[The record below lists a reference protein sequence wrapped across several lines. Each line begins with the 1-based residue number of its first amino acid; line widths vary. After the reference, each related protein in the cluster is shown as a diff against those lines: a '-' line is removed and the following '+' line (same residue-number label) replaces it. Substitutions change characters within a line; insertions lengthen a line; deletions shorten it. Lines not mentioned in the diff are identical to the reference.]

1 MEEIIAKK
9 YAYALIGIYNKDEAK
24 IQEITRL
31 LSEVS
36 QAFCIERFQDII
48 HSPYIPK
55 AKKREFLLSLFND
68 QQDLKGFIEL
78 LIQNNRVEIL
88 PFVAHILEK
97 YVRSVENNYK
107 AILYAPRNLD
117 SSTIANIAQN
127 LSKKLGIHLSIEQS
141 SSKIDGIRL
150 SVEDLG
156 VEISF
161 LKKRFFEDLRS
172 HILRVI

>member
-9 YAYALIGIYNKDEAK
+9 YAYALIGIYNKDKAK

-68 QQDLKGFIEL
+68 QQDL
-78 LIQNNRVEIL
+78 
-88 PFVAHILEK
+88 
-97 YVRSVENNYK
+97 
-107 AILYAPRNLD
+107 
-117 SSTIANIAQN
+117 
-127 LSKKLGIHLSIEQS
+127 
-141 SSKIDGIRL
+141 
-150 SVEDLG
+150 
-156 VEISF
+156 
-161 LKKRFFEDLRS
+161 
-172 HILRVI
+172 